1 MAKLRIEV
9 GKELRAKH
17 GFGGSRYTATVNAVC
32 DWAEATEAKV
42 RAAVPTLSYEGYW
55 VASGYELDPRARVK
69 GLGIRKFIVQRARVP
84 GMPGWHFQAFPVLK
98 NLACVFSGKIPDL
111 DVTYPSSI
119 RTSPGWVAA
128 FKTLENEVLNIIC
141 LHLEPSLGLGIVL
154 SLEASVAGAD
164 RTAAAEQV
172 RKNKEIATVAV
183 RKAAM
188 ARLQEEM
195 RRYDFTEDDVLE
207 AWRDSQV
214 RRVQES

>member
-17 GFGGSRYTATVNAVC
+17 GLGGSRYTAVVDAMC

-42 RAAVPTLSYEGYW
+42 RSAIPTLSYEGYW
-55 VASGYELDPRARVK
+55 VASGHEMDPRARVK
-69 GLGIRKFIVQRARVP
+69 GPGIRKFIVQRTRVP
-84 GMPGWHFQAFPVLK
+84 GLPGMHFQAFSVLK
-98 NLACVFSGKIPDL
+98 DVACAVSGKMPD
-111 DVTYPSSI
+111 VFPQEFVSS
-119 RTSPGWVAA
+119 RPTNFTQLG
-128 FKTLENEVLNIIC
+128 NEILNIVC
-141 LHLEPSLGLGIVL
+141 HHMEPSLGPGIVL

-164 RTAAAEQV
+164 WSAAAEQIK
-172 RKNKEIATVAV
+172 KNKDASEAS
-183 RKAAM
+183 RKKAAM

-195 RRYDFTEDDVLE
+195 RRYDFTEDDVIE